1 MFIGVIVEFIMGLTK
16 FGIFIRKFR
25 LDKGLLLRDM
35 AKSLGISSAYLS
47 GMETGNKPI
56 PENLGTKIKELYNL
70 KGADAAEL
78 STSIDLS
85 RQQVTVKTNGNL
97 LDNEIMIAFSRG
109 ADTLTDEQKKQIL
122 NILNGDVNAKS

>member
-1 MFIGVIVEFIMGLTK
+1 MGLTK